1 MNITTKFNIG
11 DRVQYGPKG
20 YNGEVATIKGIK
32 QEEGRPVDY
41 LVEWNDDS
49 GETTYPQAQMDDLY
63 HRTYRV
69 LVVMNEYR
77 NVWVNATSED
87 EARHLVE
94 RDDWYDG
101 DVFPVENQTLD
112 SEFDRI
118 VDVDVTS

>member
-1 MNITTKFNIG
+1 MSDHYYDPDWRNTPYPDRNPETEQETDMNN
-11 DRVQYGPKG
+11 
-20 YNGEVATIKGIK
+20 K
-32 QEEGRPVDY
+32 QV
-41 LVEWNDDS
+41 
-49 GETTYPQAQMDDLY
+49 
-63 HRTYRV
+63 RTYRV